1 MRYVQLRAFHYV
13 AISGGFSRAAE
24 ALCLTQPAI
33 SDQVR
38 KLEEEYDV
46 LLFNRHKKQVSLT
59 DAGVKLLEITHRLF
73 EVEQQA
79 LDFLSESR
87 VLRAGKLRIMA
98 DAAHHILGILGAFR
112 EKYPSVQI
120 SVQTGNSEEV
130 ISSLYR
136 YEADIG
142 VLGEVPKARDFL
154 IHKLNS
160 SPIIAFVARDHPLSR
175 FSNIDLAELLQWPL
189 VFREKGSKT
198 RQKLEDLALEKN
210 VVLKPAIEAE
220 GREAVREIVAGGAG
234 IGFVSM
240 AEFSN
245 DSRLHPLSINT
256 REELMDETLICL
268 QERSNGTLINA
279 FFKIATEEANILP
292 PNTV

>member
-13 AISGGFSRAAE
+13 AITGGFSRAAE

-38 KLEEEYDV
+38 KLEEEYDI

-59 DAGVKLLEITHRLF
+59 DAGQRLLEITHRLF

-79 LDFLSESR
+79 FEFLSESR

-98 DAAHHILGILGAFR
+98 DAAHHILGILGIFQA
-112 EKYPSVQI
+112 KYPDVQVI
-120 SVQTGNSEEV
+120 VQTGNSEEV
-130 ISSLYR
+130 ISSLYK

-142 VLGEVPKARDFL
+142 VLGEVPKSRDFQ

-160 SPIIAFVARDHPLSR
+160 SPIIAFIASDHPLAKR
-175 FSNIDLAELLQWPL
+175 NEINIKELQSWPL
-189 VFREKGSKT
+189 VLREKGSKT
-198 RQKLEDLALEKN
+198 RQKLEALALEQD
-210 VVLKPAIEAE
+210 VSLKPAIEAE

-234 IGFVSM
+234 IGFVSL
-240 AEFSN
+240 AEYST
-245 DSRLHPLSINT
+245 DSRLHPLTISG

-268 QERSNGTLINA
+268 RERNNGALISA
-279 FFKIATEEANILP
+279 FFDIAQSTPMIASLQKA
-292 PNTV
+292 

>member
-13 AISGGFSRAAE
+13 AISGGFSRAAD

-33 SDQVR
+33 SDQVS
-38 KLEEEYDV
+38 KLEDEYDV
-46 LLFNRHKKQVSLT
+46 RLFNRHKKQVSMT
-59 DAGVKLLEITHRLF
+59 DAGLKLLEITHRLF

-79 LDFLSESR
+79 QDFLSESH
-87 VLRAGKLRIMA
+87 VLRAGKLRIIA
-98 DAAHHILGILGAFR
+98 DAAHHIIGVLRAFR
-112 EKYPSVQI
+112 EKYPTVQI

-130 ISSLYR
+130 ISSLHR

-142 VLGEVPKARDFL
+142 VLGEVPKAKDFL

-160 SPIIAFVARDHPLSR
+160 SPIIAFVATDHPLSK
-175 FSNIDLAELLQWPL
+175 FCNINLAALQQWPL
-189 VFREKGSKT
+189 VLREKGSKT

-210 VVLKPAIEAE
+210 ITLKPAIEAE

-234 IGFVSM
+234 IGFVSL

-279 FFKIATEEANILP
+279 FFKIAKEEAAAKPLVI
-292 PNTV
+292 